1 MSKAEKRL
9 EDLLK
14 FPPEM
19 RFEDVRAILE
29 EQGFMITQGKGSHNR
44 FSKSGEQPIDVPIV
58 NGRFVK
64 RTYLKLI
71 VKRLDLEKK

>member
-9 EDLLK
+9 EELLK

-29 EQGFMITQGKGSHNR
+29 VHGFTLTQSKGSHNR
-44 FSKSGEQPIDVPIV
+44 FSKTGEQPIDVPSV

-71 VKRLDLEKK
+71 AKRLSLEKQ

>member
-9 EDLLK
+9 EELLK

-29 EQGFMITQGKGSHNR
+29 SQGFILTQGK
-44 FSKSGEQPIDVPIV
+44 
-58 NGRFVK
+58 
-64 RTYLKLI
+64 
-71 VKRLDLEKK
+71 